1 MKLKKTILTIS
12 LLGSLFFSST
22 AFASEN
28 SDKLATVKE
37 DVTQSETKINDFKSQ
52 IEDAQSQIKINEE
65 TKTTLTG
72 QLDKEIE
79 KLAGVKEQLT
89 KKEAQQ
95 AEVAAS
101 FLGSSLDLLNG
112 LQGKEQIEAQVTKLK
127 EEQSSQRIEVAA
139 LQGKLAQL
147 EQTNQELAT
156 KATKLAQEQANFEK
170 EIATK
175 KATIE
180 KLAAK
185 VKAEEEQAEKV
196 AQTGFASPLEGSL
209 NVSSPFGWRQMPLG
223 GGTEHH
229 DGIDLTGSTG
239 QTVMAARDGVVVE
252 AGFDASCG
260 NHVIVKHDNGYYTYY
275 FHLTSI
281 EVSNGANVSVGQRIG
296 GMGTTGNST
305 GVHLHFGV
313 ATGMWDGFI
322 DPAPLIGA

>member
-37 DVTQSETKINDFKSQ
+37 NVTQSETKINDFKSQ

-65 TKTTLTG
+65 TKMTLTG

-313 ATGMWDGFI
+313 ATGMWDGFV

>member
-223 GGTEHH
+223 GGNEHH

-275 FHLTSI
+275 FHLTTI
-281 EVSNGANVSVGQRIG
+281 EVSNGANVSVGQRVG

-313 ATGMWDGFI
+313 ATGMWDGFV

>member
-65 TKTTLTG
+65 TKMTLTG

-313 ATGMWDGFI
+313 ATGMWDGFV

>member
-1 MKLKKTILTIS
+1 MYKR
-12 LLGSLFFSST
+12 
-22 AFASEN
+22 
-28 SDKLATVKE
+28 
-37 DVTQSETKINDFKSQ
+37 QS
-52 IEDAQSQIKINEE
+52 
-65 TKTTLTG
+65 
-72 QLDKEIE
+72 
-79 KLAGVKEQLT
+79 
-89 KKEAQQ
+89 
-95 AEVAAS
+95 
-101 FLGSSLDLLNG
+101 LGSSLDLLNG

-139 LQGKLAQL
+139 LQGKLTQL

-196 AQTGFASPLEGSL
+196 AQTGFASPLVGSL

-223 GGTEHH
+223 GGNEHH

-260 NHVIVKHDNGYYTYY
+260 NHVIIKHDNGYYTYY
-275 FHLTSI
+275 FHLTTI
-281 EVSNGANVSVGQRIG
+281 EVSNGANVSVGQRVG

-313 ATGMWDGFI
+313 ATGMWDGFV

>member
-12 LLGSLFFSST
+12 LLGSLFFSAT

-28 SDKLATVKE
+28 TDKLATVKTE
-37 DVTQSETKINDFKSQ
+37 VTQTEAKVTDYKSQ
-52 IEDAQSQIKINEE
+52 IQQLNTEMKNNETTKVTYAQ
-65 TKTTLTG
+65 
-72 QLDKEIE
+72 QLDEEIATLATIKEELTE
-79 KLAGVKEQLT
+79 KQG
-89 KKEAQQ
+89 QQ
-95 AEVAAS
+95 EEVEAS
-101 FLGSSLDLLNG
+101 FLGTSLDLLQG

-127 EEQSSQRIEVAA
+127 EKQSNQRIEVAT
-139 LQGKLAQL
+139 LQGKITQL
-147 EQTNQELAT
+147 EQKNQELTA
-156 KATKLAQEQANFEK
+156 KIAKLQQTQAAAEK
-170 EIATK
+170 NIAAK
-175 KATIE
+175 KATIGT
-180 KLAAK
+180 LTAK
-185 VKAEEEQAEKV
+185 VKAEEEKAAKV

-239 QTVMAARDGVVVE
+239 QTIMAARDGVVVE

-275 FHLTSI
+275 FHLTTI
-281 EVSNGANVSVGQRIG
+281 EVSNGASVSVGQRIG

-313 ATGMWDGFI
+313 ATGMWEGFV

>member
-196 AQTGFASPLEGSL
+196 AQTGFASPLVGSL

-223 GGTEHH
+223 GGNEHH

-260 NHVIVKHDNGYYTYY
+260 NHVIIKHDNGYYTYY
-275 FHLTSI
+275 FHLTTI
-281 EVSNGANVSVGQRIG
+281 EVSNGANVSVGQRVG

-313 ATGMWDGFI
+313 ATGMWDGFV

>member
-313 ATGMWDGFI
+313 ATGMWDGFV